1 MLTERHWCCVSVNHF
16 IQEENSAKWINKE
29 VSCLAFCFATTGD
42 STRFFAYLRSHFV
55 CEKVLA
61 DASFMFGLLLCSFAC
76 WRFSK
81 NALYQRLLTSQCPDR
96 TAGPVC
102 TEAVVEMF
110 CVRVFVRILLLVFT
124 TAFGLKL
131 WHLCLHPRTT
141 PVLSVFRVS
150 AVSLPSRSCM
160 ICHRVW

>member
-16 IQEENSAKWINKE
+16 IQEKNSAKWINKE

-81 NALYQRLLTSQCPDR
+81 NALYQTKAAHISVSRPYGRPSLHWGCCRDVLCSGFCSYSSTCFHDCVWVEIVAFVSAPTHHPSAECIQSQCSISPQ
-96 TAGPVC
+96 
-102 TEAVVEMF
+102 
-110 CVRVFVRILLLVFT
+110 
-124 TAFGLKL
+124 
-131 WHLCLHPRTT
+131 
-141 PVLSVFRVS
+141 
-150 AVSLPSRSCM
+150 
-160 ICHRVW
+160 